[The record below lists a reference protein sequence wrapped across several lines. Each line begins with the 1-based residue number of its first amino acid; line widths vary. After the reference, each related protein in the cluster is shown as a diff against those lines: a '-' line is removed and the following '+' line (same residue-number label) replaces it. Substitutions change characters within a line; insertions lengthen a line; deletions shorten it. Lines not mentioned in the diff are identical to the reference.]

1 MALSPFDAD
10 GRVPLFGF
18 AGRRAGGRILAISP
32 DGVGAED
39 GGVPCDGL
47 DGLLKA
53 YRTHVPALAP
63 GATRSLVHVVRKAI
77 SVMADAD
84 AAGAEREML
93 IALVLTAGDS
103 AGYVA
108 LSAAL
113 VDASRLPI
121 CFVVIGVG
129 AGPFKDLERFD
140 DELGQRAYRG
150 RRPSFAPSPLTSFL
164 LRSLP

>member
-1 MALSPFDAD
+1 MRILGLIAALVISLGCVLGLLVRVRVPEAPALKAHALS
-10 GRVPLFGF
+10 
-18 AGRRAGGRILAISP
+18 S
-32 DGVGAED
+32 
-39 GGVPCDGL
+39 
-47 DGLLKA
+47 A
-53 YRTHVPALAP
+53 YVHLAP